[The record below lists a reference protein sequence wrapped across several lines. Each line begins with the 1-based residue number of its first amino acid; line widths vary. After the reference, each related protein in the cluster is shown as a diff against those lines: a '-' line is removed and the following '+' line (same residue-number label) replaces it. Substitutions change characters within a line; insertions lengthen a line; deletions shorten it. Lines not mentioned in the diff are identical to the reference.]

1 MLAVMKP
8 KSKIS
13 FSALAP
19 LLATMEDDAYSVDD
33 KSRRSKSRHRR
44 DRSIVDRVKDMLMGD
59 NTSANIPEEYENERA
74 DIKLLDMQSI
84 EGDNSTIEDPA
95 DFSGQP
101 VRELPNQLVTEAASI
116 VQSDD
121 EAQSRTT
128 RKNKAPSTHQEE
140 LRCVIAIVR
149 HGDRTPKQKLKG
161 KKTLASF
168 VLSLYLY
175 PVRHIQTCS
184 IFSTGDING
193 KHFLDYFHDHAKG
206 M

>member
-19 LLATMEDDAYSVDD
+19 LLATMEDDNYSVDD
-33 KSRRSKSRHRR
+33 RSRRSKSSKNRHRR

-59 NTSANIPEEYENERA
+59 ANIPEGDENERG
-74 DIKLLDMQSI
+74 DDKLLDMQSL
-84 EGDNSTIEDPA
+84 EGENSVNGDPA

-116 VQSDD
+116 IPSGASSLADLD
-121 EAQSRTT
+121 EDAQSRASGKHLSRT
-128 RKNKAPSTHQEE
+128 PSTHQEE

-161 KKTLASF
+161 KCCHDWA
-168 VLSLYLY
+168 SLYIL
-175 PVRHIQTCS
+175 RAAH
-184 IFSTGDING
+184 
-193 KHFLDYFHDHAKG
+193 
-206 M
+206 

>member
-13 FSALAP
+13 FSAIAP
-19 LLATMEDDAYSVDD
+19 LLATMEDDNYSVDD
-33 KSRRSKSRHRR
+33 RSRRSKSSKNRHRR

-59 NTSANIPEEYENERA
+59 NSSTNNIPEEAENEKE
-74 DIKLLDMQSI
+74 DVKLIDMQSV
-84 EGDNSTIEDPA
+84 EGENSVSGDPA

-116 VQSDD
+116 IPSGASSLADLDD
-121 EAQSRTT
+121 DAQSRASGKHRHVNRT
-128 RKNKAPSTHQEE
+128 PSTHQEE

-161 KKTLASF
+161 KL
-168 VLSLYLY
+168 
-175 PVRHIQTCS
+175 CS
-184 IFSTGDING
+184 ARTRTTSCSAHLISIIR
-193 KHFLDYFHDHAKG
+193 
-206 M
+206 